1 MKASQRLKVITGLSL
16 AVMMGIS
23 AQASAAQAPLDVNV
37 YQVPMH
43 FTFDGKEYAPPE
55 GQKGFIYE
63 GTTYVPIRFISYSL
77 DKAVNWDPNTYT
89 VTIAEPQATDKINI
103 SEYKLNTQ
111 VYSKSNEKFDKS
123 KLAPS
128 NLKVYKEKINY
139 VFDGVKKSPADELPG
154 YIVDGSLYVPIRFFS
169 ESVGKTINWNPETY
183 TVSADTKE
191 EKKPD
196 VKLPETKPE
205 TKPVVTPPIGG
216 GVGGGGGGGTVKQ
229 SEASIKA
236 DAEAKMSALEIES
249 AGVLL
254 DLYAKYLA
262 THDESLKAQAREY
275 IRETS
280 DRKFEQIM
288 SDTETKLI
296 SNGSDR
302 STIDTI
308 IDTYRNDYEKKKAD
322 KEKDLKNK

>member
-1 MKASQRLKVITGLSL
+1 MKVITGLSL
-16 AVMMGIS
+16 AVLIGIS
-23 AQASAAQAPLDVNV
+23 AQASAAQAPVDVDV

-55 GQKGFIYE
+55 GQQGFIYE

-89 VTIAEPQATDKINI
+89 VTIAEPKATDKINI

-111 VYSKSNEKFDKS
+111 VFSKSTEKFDKS

-154 YIVDGSLYVPIRFFS
+154 YIVNGSLFVPIRFFS
-169 ESVGKTINWNPETY
+169 ESVGKTINWDSETY
-183 TVSADTKE
+183 TVSAVTKE
-191 EKKPD
+191 EKKPE

-205 TKPVVTPPIGG
+205 TKPVVTGP
-216 GVGGGGGGGTVKQ
+216 VGGGGGGGSINKP

-236 DAEAKMSALEIES
+236 DAEAKMSALES
-249 AGVLL
+249 KASDVLF
-254 DLYAKYLA
+254 DLLAKYLVS
-262 THDESLKAQAREY
+262 HDKSLISEARAF
-275 IRETS
+275 IA
-280 DRKFEQIM
+280 
-288 SDTETKLI
+288 DTESKFYQILNDAESKL
-296 SNGSDR
+296 STNGYN
-302 STIDTI
+302 TEI
-308 IDTYRNDYEKKKAD
+308 INTYEAAYLEKKAYQ
-322 KEKDLKNK
+322 EEILKSQ

>member
-16 AVMMGIS
+16 AVMMGIT

-55 GQKGFIYE
+55 GQQGFIYE

-77 DKAVNWDPNTYT
+77 DKAVNWDPTTYT

-154 YIVDGSLYVPIRFFS
+154 YIVDGSLFVPIRFFS

-191 EKKPD
+191 DKKPE
-196 VKLPETKPE
+196 VKLPE

-216 GVGGGGGGGTVKQ
+216 GVGGGGGGGSTIKA
-229 SEASIKA
+229 SEASIRA
-236 DAEAKMSALEIES
+236 DAEAKM
-249 AGVLL
+249 
-254 DLYAKYLA
+254 DQ
-262 THDESLKAQAREY
+262 LKAEAKAALQALYDQYKANPDPSLILEGLAKVEQY
-275 IRETS
+275 DNQFAQLNNDTKSKLSENGYDTS
-280 DRKFEQIM
+280 ITDRYKEQ
-288 SDTETKLI
+288 
-296 SNGSDR
+296 
-302 STIDTI
+302 
-308 IDTYRNDYEKKKAD
+308 YEQMKEDEKASINKK
-322 KEKDLKNK
+322 

>member
-1 MKASQRLKVITGLSL
+1 MKASQRMKAITGLSL
-16 AVMMGIS
+16 ALVMGIS
-23 AQASAAQAPLDVNV
+23 AQASAAQVPMDVDV

-43 FTFDGKEYAPPE
+43 FTFDGKEYAPPVD
-55 GQKGFIYE
+55 QQGFIYE

-89 VTIAEPQATDKINI
+89 VTIAEPKATEKINI

-111 VYSKSNEKFDKS
+111 VFSKSNEKFDKS
-123 KLAPS
+123 KLALS

-139 VFDGVKKSPADELPG
+139 VFDGVKKSPSDELPG
-154 YIVDGSLYVPIRFFS
+154 YIVDGSLFVPIRFFS
-169 ESVGKTINWNPETY
+169 ESVGKTINWDSETY
-183 TVSADTKE
+183 TVSAVTKE
-191 EKKPD
+191 EKKPE
-196 VKLPETKPE
+196 VKLPEVKPE

-216 GVGGGGGGGTVKQ
+216 GAGGGGGSTIKV
-229 SEASIKA
+229 SVDSIKA
-236 DAEAKMSALEIES
+236 EAKGKMSALETEA

-254 DLYAKYLA
+254 ELYLKYLA
-262 THDESLKAQAREY
+262 THDESLKSQAREY

-288 SDTETKLI
+288 SDTETKLT
-296 SNGSDR
+296 SNGYDR